1 MFCPKFNA
9 ALTMKYKHVIWDWN
23 GTLLND
29 RWLCV
34 EGINAALIKRGLP
47 VITEKTYRDV
57 FTFPV
62 EEYYKKVGFD
72 FEKEPFRIAGDEFV
86 FYYEQH
92 FQRTELHL
100 DSVST
105 LDAISASGRTQSILS
120 AGKQEFL
127 NDWVN
132 NHGLSDYFINVLG
145 IDNQYAR
152 GKTELGVAWIKELPY
167 KPQEVIMIGDT
178 IHDSEVAKAM
188 NIECLLVDH
197 GHVNRERL
205 QKTGQPLISN
215 LNQVVDVLD

>member
-1 MFCPKFNA
+1 
-9 ALTMKYKHVIWDWN
+9 MKYKHVIWDWN
-23 GTLLND
+23 GTLLD
-29 RWLCV
+29 DCWLCV

-62 EEYYKKVGFD
+62 KEYYKKVGFD
-72 FEKEPFRIAGDEFV
+72 FEKEPFHIAGDEFV
-86 FYYEQH
+86 FYYGEH
-92 FQRTELHL
+92 FQRTELHP
-100 DSVST
+100 DSEST

-132 NHGLSDYFINVLG
+132 SHGLADYFINVLG

-152 GKTELGVAWIKELPY
+152 GKTELGVAWISELPY

-205 QKTGQPLISN
+205 QKTGRTLISN
-215 LNQVVDVLD
+215 LNQVADALE

>member
-1 MFCPKFNA
+1 
-9 ALTMKYKHVIWDWN
+9 MKYKHVIWDWN

-47 VITEKTYRDV
+47 AITEKTYRDV
-57 FTFPV
+57 FSFPV

-72 FEKEPFRIAGDEFV
+72 FEKEPFHIAGDEFV
-86 FYYEQH
+86 FYYGEH
-92 FQRTELHL
+92 FQRTELHP

-105 LDAISASGRTQSILS
+105 LEDISASGRTQSILS

-132 NHGLSDYFINVLG
+132 SHGLSDYFINVLG

-152 GKTELGVAWIKELPY
+152 GKTELGLAWISELPH
-167 KPQEVIMIGDT
+167 KSQEVIMIGDT
-178 IHDSEVAKAM
+178 THDSEVAKAM

-205 QKTGQPLISN
+205 QKTGRTLISN
-215 LNQVVDVLD
+215 LKQVVDALN

>member
-1 MFCPKFNA
+1 
-9 ALTMKYKHVIWDWN
+9 MKYKHVIWDWN
-23 GTLLND
+23 GTLLDD

-34 EGINAALIKRGLP
+34 EGINAALTKRGLP

-62 EEYYKKVGFD
+62 KEYYKKVGFD
-72 FEKEPFRIAGDEFV
+72 FEKEPFHIAGDEFV
-86 FYYEQH
+86 FYYAEH
-92 FQRTELHL
+92 FQRTELHP

-132 NHGLSDYFINVLG
+132 SHGLAGYFINVLG

-152 GKTELGVAWIKELPY
+152 GKTELGVAWIKELPH

-178 IHDSEVAKAM
+178 IHDSEVARAM
-188 NIECLLVDH
+188 KIECLLVDH

-205 QKTGQPLISN
+205 QKTGRTLISN